1 MDSSTSHFK
10 KLPSRALLL
19 FATALASWGA
29 CVIYS
34 LHFNPEVNHY
44 RQGYVIKRQWAEQM
58 TREHGSKIVVYGGS
72 SCEFSIDG
80 ERLLSNYGEPVVNYG
95 GHAGMGA
102 VMLTEAALNDLRPGD
117 TLIIGL
123 EPGLLTTPFG
133 HEPALA
139 AQFSFAVHH
148 PNWVIHPAVGIGRV
162 NRFQAAAALRPG
174 GYLAFTLLGK
184 WLRGQPSYRYQL
196 SDYHRSG
203 WAQTAV
209 RNPMTGGAGHAE
221 HLSED
226 ARILLNNVSQWC
238 QTNGI
243 RVAYSLPWSY
253 CPPNQMADFQ
263 KLNAELLREIMTF
276 VPVLRD
282 DRLGADPEAADFAD
296 TSLHL
301 TATAAA
307 KRSDEFGSQIQKW
320 DFWTRS
326 ELDQAI
332 AALNNSAHEPTT
344 R

>member
-10 KLPSRALLL
+10 KLPRRALLL
-19 FATALASWGA
+19 FATALATWGA
-29 CVIYS
+29 CAIYS

-44 RQGYVIKRQWAEQM
+44 RQGYAIKRQWAEQM
-58 TREHGSKIVVYGGS
+58 TREHGTKIIVYGGS

-80 ERLLSNYGEPVVNYG
+80 ERLLSNYGEPVANYG
-95 GHAGMGA
+95 GHIGMGA

-123 EPGLLTTPFG
+123 EPGVLTVPFG
-133 HEPALA
+133 PEPALA
-139 AQFSFAVHH
+139 AQLSIAVHQ
-148 PNWVIHPAVGIGRV
+148 PNWVIHPALGIGRI
-162 NRFQAAAALRPG
+162 NWFQAAAALRPG

-209 RNPMTGGAGHAE
+209 RNPMIRENGHAG

-238 QTNGI
+238 QTNGV

-253 CPPNQMADFQ
+253 CPSNHLAGFR
-263 KLNAELLREIMTF
+263 KLNAGLLAEIMTF
-276 VPVLRD
+276 VPVLHD
-282 DRLGADPEAADFAD
+282 DRLGADPEAVDFAD
-296 TSLHL
+296 VALHL
-301 TATAAA
+301 TVTAAA
-307 KRSDEFGSQIQKW
+307 KRSDEFGRQIQKW
-320 DFWTRS
+320 DVWTRGD
-326 ELDQAI
+326 LDQAI
-332 AALNNSAHEPTT
+332 AALNNSPNEPATP
-344 R
+344 